1 LPLNEELACLIGIL
15 YGHKSTTKQAV
26 IIWNRRTIAGYEK
39 DKNVFLFAALKNESL
54 YLNKKTR
61 ALLEHYI
68 AGDFRHEYKH
78 RCQQIQ
84 KTHKWF
90 DPRPTTETG
99 RDVMEDLNPEPSRE
113 TTLLENINRQ
123 NAVLI

>member
-1 LPLNEELACLIGIL
+1 MSKKE
-15 YGHKSTTKQAV
+15 
-26 IIWNRRTIAGYEK
+26 TIAGYEK

-61 ALLEHYI
+61 ALLEDYI
-68 AGDFRHEYKH
+68 AGDFRHEYKL

-90 DPRPTTETG
+90 TRA
-99 RDVMEDLNPEPSRE
+99 
-113 TTLLENINRQ
+113 RQ
-123 NAVLI
+123 RKLGAMSWKI